1 MKKLRNNYYVF
12 VLFFAL
18 ILFMSCQ
25 KEYSYE
31 GGPQASY
38 TIEGSPSVCTPIVL
52 SGFYIAGTPAGTSN
66 TLQVTVQV
74 TIVGNYTIF
83 TLPIDGVS
91 FSASGNFATT
101 GTQVVTLQCS
111 GTPDSDGS
119 FTIKI
124 PGTNGCYFTLNVL
137 KKAPASYTLT
147 GYPNDCSNPKIAGT
161 FASGAKIDPATNNIT
176 IGVIVNTPGDY
187 TIKTDTINGI
197 SFSAAGHFNTAGPQ
211 TVILNGNGTP
221 DDPGLL
227 FFNVKADSSQCS
239 FNLPVQCA
247 EPLATYVLQSGIG
260 ASNLLCSPQS
270 IQGTYTAGVALN
282 STNTIII
289 TPYATLPGNYAI
301 STGKIN
307 GVVFSAIGNFP
318 TAGQYSVALKGS
330 GTPLSSGTFT
340 YTPFIIGPSPIGGSS
355 CDVLIPVQ

>member
-1 MKKLRNNYYVF
+1 MKKLVHKYYPFVYLF
-12 VLFFAL
+12 ALVLFA
-18 ILFMSCQ
+18 SCQ

-38 TIEGSPSVCTPIVL
+38 IIEGSPAVCAPVVL
-52 SGFYIAGTPAGTSN
+52 SGYYIVGAPTGNTN

-74 TIVGNYTIF
+74 TSVGNYTIF
-83 TLPIDGVS
+83 TIPTDGIS

-111 GTPDSDGS
+111 GTPASVGT

-137 KKAPASYTLT
+137 KQAPASYVLS
-147 GYPNDCSNPKIAGT
+147 GYPNDCSNPKIEGVFAAG
-161 FASGAKIDPATNNIT
+161 SEVKATNSIT
-176 IGVIVNTPGDY
+176 IEVIVNTPGDY
-187 TIKTDTINGI
+187 IIRTDTINGI
-197 SFSAAGHFNTAGPQ
+197 SFSASGHFNSAGPQ
-211 TVILNGNGTP
+211 TVVLKGVGMP
-221 DDPGLL
+221 GDPGLL
-227 FFNVKADSSQCS
+227 FFNLNSDSSHCS

-247 EPLATYVLQSGIG
+247 EPLATYVLQSGTAPTG
-260 ASNLLCSPQS
+260 LVCAPQS
-270 IQGTYTAGVALN
+270 IQGTYAAGVALN
-282 STNTIII
+282 SSNTITI

-301 STGKIN
+301 STARIN

-340 YTPFIIGPSPIGGSS
+340 YTPFIIGPSPIGGES
-355 CDVLIPVQ
+355 CDVSITVQ

>member
-1 MKKLRNNYYVF
+1 MKTLGNNYYAFVCLF
-12 VLFFAL
+12 VLV
-18 ILFMSCQ
+18 LFMSCQ

-38 TIEGSPSVCTPIVL
+38 IIEGSPANCSPVLL
-52 SGFYIAGTPAGTSN
+52 SGFYIVGTPTGTGN

-74 TIVGNYTIF
+74 TTAGNYTIF
-83 TLPIDGVS
+83 TLPTDGIS

-161 FASGAKIDPATNNIT
+161 FAAGAKIDATNSIT

-187 TIKTDTINGI
+187 TIRTDTINGI
-197 SFSAAGHFNTAGPQ
+197 SFSATGHFNTSGPQ

-221 DDPGLL
+221 GDPGLL

-260 ASNLLCSPQS
+260 AANLLCSPQS

-282 STNTIII
+282 STNTITI

-318 TAGQYSVALKGS
+318 AAGAYSIPLKGS
-330 GTPLSSGTFT
+330 GTPLSSGAFT

-355 CDVLIPVQ
+355 CDVIITVQ

>member
-1 MKKLRNNYYVF
+1 MKKFGHYSHATLC
-12 VLFFAL
+12 FFAL
-18 ILFMSCQ
+18 VLFMSCQ

-38 TIEGSPSVCTPIVL
+38 TIEGSPAVCAPIVL
-52 SGFYIAGTPAGTSN
+52 SGFYVAGTPTGTTN

-74 TIVGNYTIF
+74 TTAGNYTIF
-83 TLPIDGVS
+83 TLPTDGIS
-91 FSASGNFATT
+91 FSTSGNFANT

-111 GTPDSDGS
+111 GTPGSDGT

-137 KKAPASYTLT
+137 KQAPANYTLT

-161 FASGAKIDPATNNIT
+161 FAAGTKIVGANTIT

-187 TIKTDTINGI
+187 TIKTDTINGV
-197 SFSAAGHFNTAGPQ
+197 SFSATGHFNTTGPQ
-211 TVILNGNGTP
+211 TIILNGSGTP
-221 DDPGLL
+221 VDPGLL

-260 ASNLLCSPQS
+260 SSNLLCSPQS

-282 STNTIII
+282 STNTITIA
-289 TPYATLPGNYAI
+289 PYATIPGNYAI

-318 TAGQYSVALKGS
+318 TAGAYSVTLKGS

-355 CDVLIPVQ
+355 CDVIIAVQ